1 MYKFVT
7 ILLLHYG
14 ADCTIMDNT
23 VYRTTEKEKNMA
35 EVKEREE
42 LSQAQGTET
51 AAVQAAESAPAKV
64 PLKEKWK
71 AMPRKKRRKI
81 VRLVILLLVL
91 AVIGGILYK
100 VLGGKQEGESEIITD
115 VVQYGSIT
123 SIVDG
128 SGLAKAK
135 SSETITLTTAG
146 TVLDVLVAEG
156 DMVTAGTPLFT
167 IDSPAAETAVQKAR
181 SNLEGYQKQLNQA
194 EKDIAGLNLSALY
207 PGKLLETVTL
217 NPGDSIT
224 KGQKVAVLADDTR
237 LRLTQYY
244 SYAYAG
250 ELYAGQ
256 TVDVSVPALMSTIPG
271 RIEAVHMV
279 SRITAEG
286 SKLFSAEIIL
296 ENEGALTAEMAA
308 SATVNVGGETV
319 YPYEP
324 GKLEYYRT
332 GDLNSTVSGTVIS
345 SGLVDYLQGS
355 AGQVLV
361 VIDGEESESE
371 LFTIQQNLE
380 TAREELETA
389 EKNLANCKAVAPID
403 GMVIGLTVQP
413 GAEIAANTT
422 IVTISDT
429 STITVSANV
438 DERNISYIKPGMMVD
453 LNQWGNPAMGIVET
467 VSMSSTVNNGVAT
480 YPVTISA
487 DNSEGTIQVNSYLDY
502 SLTASENDNCLI
514 LPLQCVRTVSTE
526 EGETLQVVYVS
537 GSKPDNAVENVMV
550 DEQIPEGYWAVPVEI
565 GISDNYNVEIRS
577 GVEEGTEVFTQ
588 MQSMYG
594 W

>member
-1 MYKFVT
+1 
-7 ILLLHYG
+7 
-14 ADCTIMDNT
+14 
-23 VYRTTEKEKNMA
+23 MA
-35 EVKEREE
+35 EVKDREE
-42 LSQAQGTET
+42 MAPKAAAAQETET
-51 AAVQAAESAPAKV
+51 ASVPAPETESAPARV

-71 AMPRKKRRKI
+71 SMPRKKRRRI
-81 VRLVILLLVL
+81 IRLLILLLVL
-91 AVIGGILYK
+91 AVIGG
-100 VLGGKQEGESEIITD
+100 VLFKIFGGKKEGESQILTD

-123 SIVDG
+123 SVVDG
-128 SGLAKAK
+128 SGLTRAK
-135 SSETITLTTAG
+135 SSETITLTTTG

-156 DMVTAGTPLFT
+156 DIVTAGTPLFT

-181 SNLEGYQKQLNQA
+181 SNLEGYQKQLSQA
-194 EKDIAGLNLSALY
+194 EKDIAGLALSAGY

-217 NPGDSIT
+217 NPGDTIT

-250 ELYAGQ
+250 QLTAGQ

-279 SRITAEG
+279 SRITSEG

-308 SATVNVGGETV
+308 SATVDVGGETV

-332 GDLNSTVSGTVIS
+332 GDLTSTVSGTVLS
-345 SGLVDYLQGS
+345 SGLVDYLQVS

-361 VIDGEESESE
+361 TIDGEESESE
-371 LFTIQQNLE
+371 LFTIQQNVE
-380 TAREELETA
+380 TAREELEAA
-389 EKNLANCKAVAPID
+389 EKNLANCTATAPID
-403 GMVIGLTVQP
+403 GMVIGLSIQP
-413 GAEIAANTT
+413 GDEIAANTT
-422 IVTISDT
+422 LVTISDT

-453 LNQWGNPAMGIVET
+453 LDQWGTPAFGTVET

-480 YPVTISA
+480 YPITISA
-487 DNSEGTIQVNSYLDY
+487 DNSEGTIQVNSYINY

-526 EGETLQVVYVS
+526 EGETLQVVYVA
-537 GSKPDNAVENVMV
+537 GSKPDNAVENIMA
-550 DEQIPEGYWAVPVEI
+550 DEMIPEGYWAVPVEI

-594 W
+594 MGGMGMAFG

>member
-1 MYKFVT
+1 
-7 ILLLHYG
+7 
-14 ADCTIMDNT
+14 
-23 VYRTTEKEKNMA
+23 MA

-42 LSQAQGTET
+42 LSQTQGTET
-51 AAVQAAESAPAKV
+51 AAAREAENTPAKV

-71 AMPRKKRRKI
+71 AMPRKKRRRI
-81 VRLVILLLVL
+81 IRLVILLLVL

-100 VLGGKQEGESEIITD
+100 VLGGKKEGESEIITD
-115 VVQYGSIT
+115 VVAYGSIT
-123 SIVDG
+123 SVVDG

-156 DMVTAGTPLFT
+156 DVVTAGTPLFT

-194 EKDIAGLNLSALY
+194 EKDIAGLNLSAGY

-217 NPGDSIT
+217 NPGDTIT
-224 KGQKVAVLADDTR
+224 KGTKVAVLADDTR

-271 RIEAVHMV
+271 RVESVHMV
-279 SRITAEG
+279 SRITTEG
-286 SKLFSAEIIL
+286 SKLFSAEIIID
-296 ENEGALTAEMAA
+296 NEGALTAEMAA
-308 SATVNVGGETV
+308 SATVNVNGETV

-332 GDLNSTVSGTVIS
+332 GDLCSTVSGTVIS
-345 SGLVDYLQGS
+345 SGLVDYLQVS

-380 TAREELETA
+380 TAQEDLETA
-389 EKNLANCKAVAPID
+389 EKNLANCKALAPID
-403 GMVIGLTVQP
+403 GMVIGLTIQP
-413 GAEIAANTT
+413 GDEIAANTA

-429 STITVSANV
+429 SSITVSANV

-453 LNQWGNPAMGIVET
+453 LNQWGNPAMGMVET

-537 GSKPDNAVENVMV
+537 GGKPDNAVENVMV

>member
-1 MYKFVT
+1 
-7 ILLLHYG
+7 
-14 ADCTIMDNT
+14 
-23 VYRTTEKEKNMA
+23 MA

-51 AAVQAAESAPAKV
+51 AAVQEAGSAPAKV
-64 PLKEKWK
+64 PLREKWK

-91 AVIGGILYK
+91 AIIGGVLYK
-100 VLGGKQEGESEIITD
+100 VLGGKKEGESEIITD

-146 TVLDVLVAEG
+146 TVMDVLVAEG
-156 DMVTAGTPLFT
+156 DIVTAGTPLFT

-181 SNLEGYQKQLNQA
+181 SNLEGYQKQLSQA

-217 NPGDSIT
+217 NPGDTIT

-296 ENEGALTAEMAA
+296 DNEGALTAEMAA
-308 SATVNVGGETV
+308 SATVNVNGETV

-324 GKLEYYRT
+324 GELEYYRT

-345 SGLVDYLQGS
+345 SGLVDYLQVS

-380 TAREELETA
+380 TAQEELETA

-403 GMVIGLTVQP
+403 GMVIGLTIQP
-413 GAEIAANTT
+413 GTEIAANTT

-429 STITVSANV
+429 SSIIVSANV
-438 DERNISYIKPGMMVD
+438 DERNISYIKPGMMVELD
-453 LNQWGNPAMGIVET
+453 QWDKPAMGTVET

-480 YPVTISA
+480 YPITITA

-502 SLTASENDNCLI
+502 SLTASENDNCLT

-565 GISDNYNVEIRS
+565 GISDNYSVEIRS

>member
-1 MYKFVT
+1 MS
-7 ILLLHYG
+7 
-14 ADCTIMDNT
+14 
-23 VYRTTEKEKNMA
+23 

-42 LSQAQGTET
+42 LSQTQTAET
-51 AAVQAAESAPAKV
+51 PAVQAAENAPAKV

-71 AMPRKKRRKI
+71 AMPRKKRRRI
-81 VRLVILLLVL
+81 VRLGILLLVL
-91 AVIGGILYK
+91 ALVGGGVYK
-100 VLGGKQEGESEIITD
+100 LLGGKQEGENQIITD
-115 VVQYGSIT
+115 VVHYGSIT
-123 SIVDG
+123 SVVDG
-128 SGLAKAK
+128 SGLTRAK

-156 DMVTAGTPLFT
+156 DVVTAGTPLFT

-194 EKDIAGLNLSALY
+194 EKDIAGLNLSAGY

-217 NPGDSIT
+217 NPGDTIS

-244 SYAYAG
+244 SYAYSG

-279 SRITAEG
+279 SRITSEG

-296 ENEGALTAEMAA
+296 DNEGALTAEMAA
-308 SATVNVGGETV
+308 SATVNVNGETV

-332 GDLNSTVSGTVIS
+332 GDLTSTVSGTVIS
-345 SGLVDYLQGS
+345 SSLVDYLQVS
-355 AGQVLV
+355 TGQVLV
-361 VIDGEESESE
+361 TIDGEESESE

-380 TAREELETA
+380 SAQEELETA
-389 EKNLANCKAVAPID
+389 EKNLANCNATAPID
-403 GMVIGLTVQP
+403 GMVIGLTIQP
-413 GAEIAANTT
+413 GDEIAANTT
-422 IVTISDT
+422 VVTISDT

-438 DERNISYIKPGMMVD
+438 DERNISYIKPGMMVNLD
-453 LNQWGNPAMGIVET
+453 QWGTPAMGTVET

-480 YPVTISA
+480 YPITISA
-487 DNSEGTIQVNSYLDY
+487 DNAEGSIQVNSYINY
-502 SLTASENDNCLI
+502 NLTASENDNCLI

-537 GSKPDNAVENVMV
+537 GSKPDSAVENVMV
-550 DEQIPEGYWAVPVEI
+550 DEMIPEGYWAVPVEI

-577 GVEEGTEVFTQ
+577 GVEDGTEVFTQ

-594 W
+594 MGGGVMVGRGRSSWHIW